1 MAISDYGLSDTHQFI
16 RNFGDYKGIIQISAI
31 NNVDISW
38 QKGEKTQKSI
48 PAEIKEKSA
57 GEIKA
62 LKAKAKEIRN
72 ALPIQKDRIESYY
85 LKKREWSYND
95 WLKYYHNHPLIS
107 YLSKKLIWEFETDGV
122 ISNAIYYNNA
132 FVNPAGKVDENFGP
146 TTKVKLWHPINN
158 PVKKIESWRDFLYE
172 K

>member
-48 PAEIKEKSA
+48 PAEIKEKSD

-107 YLSKKLIWEFETDGV
+107 YLSKKLIWEV
-122 ISNAIYYNNA
+122 
-132 FVNPAGKVDENFGP
+132 
-146 TTKVKLWHPINN
+146 
-158 PVKKIESWRDFLYE
+158 
-172 K
+172 